1 MVFEERRVKG
11 DDSDDDTKILHS
23 NDDFEMSY
31 PSPDWSPSTAQ
42 GNMSSVSSRC
52 SGSTGKR
59 QKRKSDNIGSEFL
72 QLEREV

>member
-23 NDDFEMSY
+23 NDNFEMSY

-52 SGSTGKR
+52 SGST
-59 QKRKSDNIGSEFL
+59 
-72 QLEREV
+72 